1 LIFNVIPLNHLSLQT
16 IPGTDGMKYDW
27 YEMDLIL
34 TSAV

>member
-1 LIFNVIPLNHLSLQT
+1 MTLNIKLYLLLT